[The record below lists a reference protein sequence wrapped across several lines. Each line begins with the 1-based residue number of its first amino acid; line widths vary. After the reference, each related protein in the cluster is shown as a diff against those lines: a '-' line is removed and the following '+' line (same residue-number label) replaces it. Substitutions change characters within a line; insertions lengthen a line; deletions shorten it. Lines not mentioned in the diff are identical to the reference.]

1 LTAAGPVRLAVVG
14 VGHLGRQHARVAAG
28 LPDVRVVG
36 VQDILPGRAAEVAR
50 ELGLTALPDLESVA
64 READAAVVATPTAS
78 HAEVASYLL
87 RRGRDVLIE
96 KPVTSTVA
104 EADQLLAL
112 ARAGGRILQV
122 GHVERYNP
130 AVEAAFGLLSQ
141 PRFVEVDRLGAFTGR
156 STDVDVV
163 RDLMIH
169 DLQMVLELVGR
180 PVREIRAA
188 GLAVL
193 TDRLDIANARIAF
206 EGGCIAS
213 LTASRVSLEKTR
225 KFRVFAPALYVSI
238 DMLTRSVTAFRLSRD
253 RGTPEVVPVTLPVDP
268 EEPLKRELEDFA
280 RCVRE
285 RSRPRVPGEAG
296 RDALA
301 LADRVREAIEEHR
314 RAVEREGQGGG
325 QGGGAAS

>member
-1 LTAAGPVRLAVVG
+1 LTAAGGVRLAVVG

-28 LPDVRVVG
+28 LPDARVVG
-36 VQDILPGRAAEVAR
+36 VHDIDRARAEEVAR
-50 ELGLTALPDLESVA
+50 ELGLSVLPDLEAVA
-64 READAAVVATPTAS
+64 REAEAVVVATPTAS
-78 HAEVASYLL
+78 HAAVASFLL
-87 RRGRDVLIE
+87 ERGRDVLIE
-96 KPVTSTVA
+96 KPMTATVA
-104 EADQLLAL
+104 EADRLLSI
-112 ARAGGRILQV
+112 ARGGGRVIQV

-130 AVEAAFGLLSQ
+130 AVEAAFGLLAQ

-180 PVREIRAA
+180 PPKEIRAA

-193 TDRLDIANARIAF
+193 TDRLDIANARIEF

-225 KFRVFAPALYVSI
+225 KFRVFAPSLYVSI
-238 DMLTRSVTAFRLSRD
+238 DMLTRSATAFRLSTE
-253 RGTPEVVPVTLPVDP
+253 RGVPEVVPVVLPVEQ
-268 EEPLKRELEDFA
+268 EEPLRRELEDFA

-285 RSRPRVPGEAG
+285 RARPRVPGEAG

-314 RAVEREGQGGG
+314 RRVE
-325 QGGGAAS
+325 GAAS

>member
-28 LPDVRVVG
+28 LPDARVVG
-36 VQDILPGRAAEVAR
+36 VHDIDRSRAEEVAR
-50 ELGLTALPDLESVA
+50 EHGLSVLPDLEAVT
-64 READAAVVATPTAS
+64 REAEAVVVATPTAS
-78 HAEVASYLL
+78 HAKVASFLL
-87 RRGRDVLIE
+87 ERGRDVLIE
-96 KPVTSTVA
+96 KPMTATVA
-104 EADQLLAL
+104 EADRLLSI
-112 ARAGGRILQV
+112 ARAGGRVIQV

-130 AVEAAFGLLSQ
+130 AVEAAFRLLSQ
-141 PRFVEVDRLGAFTGR
+141 PQFVEVHRLGAFTGR

-180 PVREIRAA
+180 PPKEIRAA

-193 TDRLDIANARIAF
+193 TDRLDIANARIEF

-225 KFRVFAPALYVSI
+225 KFRVFAPSLYVSI
-238 DMLTRSVTAFRLSRD
+238 DMLTRSATAFRLSTE
-253 RGTPEVVPVTLPVDP
+253 RGAPEVVPVVLPVEQ
-268 EEPLKRELEDFA
+268 EEPLRRELEDFA

-285 RSRPRVPGEAG
+285 RARPRVPGEAG

-314 RAVEREGQGGG
+314 RMVE
-325 QGGGAAS
+325 GAAS